1 MGGPGGGAGQL
12 GRNYCGH
19 CCHVFVLNIAS
30 ILPRKVASILPRKV
44 ASILPCCIEAASL
57 PCKCII
63 SINRCCANKMS
74 DSS

>member
-19 CCHVFVLNIAS
+19 CCHVFVLNI
-30 ILPRKVASILPRKV
+30 ASILPRKV